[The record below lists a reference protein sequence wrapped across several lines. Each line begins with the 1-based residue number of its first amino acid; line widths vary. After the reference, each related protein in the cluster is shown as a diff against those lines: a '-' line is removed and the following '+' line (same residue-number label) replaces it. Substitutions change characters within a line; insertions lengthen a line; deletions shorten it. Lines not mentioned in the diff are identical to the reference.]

1 MILCILNYQLNYFI
15 KYIYNINIL
24 IFQQN
29 IYHKNTKHRVK
40 SRIKTKE
47 YQQKKQNSFSMYKYF
62 IEWLD
67 SILYYIE
74 WLIFHK
80 FIK

>member
-15 KYIYNINIL
+15 KYICNINIL

-47 YQQKKQNSFSMYKYF
+47 YQQNKTKFFFYVQIFYWMIGFN
-62 IEWLD
+62 I
-67 SILYYIE
+67 ILYRMID
-74 WLIFHK
+74 FP
-80 FIK
+80 

>member
-47 YQQKKQNSFSMYKYF
+47 YQQNMEKCALKSMGAGKHVSKQP
-62 IEWLD
+62 
-67 SILYYIE
+67 YYVY
-74 WLIFHK
+74 
-80 FIK
+80 